1 MIKDDL
7 TTLKSENDRLKK
19 EIEELKKENK
29 RLKSQMVLDA
39 IEEWLTDEDN

>member
-1 MIKDDL
+1 MDRY
-7 TTLKSENDRLKK
+7 TELKSENDRLKK

>member
-1 MIKDDL
+1 MDRY
-7 TTLKSENDRLKK
+7 TEVMSENDRLKK